1 MQADIRAKI
10 QIEDLTVRYS
20 DGTESLRG
28 ITMGLYANQ
37 INVLFGPAGG
47 GKSTLLRTLN
57 RLNDQADVVTQTG
70 RVLLDGEDIMASGYD
85 VIRLRRRVG
94 IVFARPVPL
103 PMTIYQNITY
113 GLELAGIRNRQ
124 ELDTVVERS
133 LKQAALWDEV
143 GNRLHDPAHALSG
156 GQQQRLCLARSLAL
170 QPEVILLDEPTSGLD
185 PISTGKVE
193 QTLQHLKATYTIVIV
208 PHSIQQAARVA
219 DWAAFFLQGELV
231 ECGPRDQIFTNPS
244 DKRTDEYITGRF
256 G

>member
-1 MQADIRAKI
+1 MQTKI
-10 QIEDLTVRYS
+10 HVENLTVRYS

-28 ITMGLYANQ
+28 ISLDLYANQ

-57 RLNDQADVVTQTG
+57 RLNDQADVESQSG
-70 RVLLDGEDIMASGYD
+70 RVLLDNEDIMDPDYD

-113 GLELAGIRNRQ
+113 GLVLAGVHDRQ
-124 ELDTVVERS
+124 QLDTAVERS
-133 LKQAALWDEV
+133 LKLAALWDEV
-143 GNRLHDPAHALSG
+143 GARLHDQAHALSG

-193 QTLQHLKATYTIVIV
+193 QTLQELKATYTIAIV

-231 ECGPRDQIFTNPS
+231 EFGPRDQIFTNPR
-244 DKRTDEYITGRF
+244 DRRTDEYITGRF